1 MSFEKYVPDYEDKA
15 NAARMQKE
23 AWDFGVNNKE
33 SADEAANSEVDIQ
46 KLRQEQQEQDK
57 KREEVLRGAREKIA
71 QIEQPQQQIAQEQ
84 ASESLNVDMWPPI
97 SFEDD
102 TSMLAQQ
109 NVGNT
114 EGGRS
119 LGTRAA

>member
-1 MSFEKYVPDYEDKA
+1 M
-15 NAARMQKE
+15 
-23 AWDFGVNNKE
+23 NNKE

-71 QIEQPQQQIAQEQ
+71 QTEQPQQQIAQKQ